1 MHPAFIA
8 TAIALVFSLHTAQ
21 AAEAHAATVP
31 GAGMVHASLGGL
43 PAVQNTASRKDAINA
58 APGQQGK
65 PQAANATTDSAAGD
79 GEHEPS
85 TAMLLA
91 ALLVL
96 MAGIA
101 LRRRDPAQP

>member
-1 MHPAFIA
+1 MHRAFIA
-8 TAIALVFSLHTAQ
+8 TALAFSLHTAQ
-21 AAEAHAATVP
+21 AAQAHAATVP
-31 GAGMVHASLGGL
+31 AAGVVHASLVGL
-43 PAVQNTASRKDAINA
+43 PAVQPTASRKDATNA
-58 APGQQGK
+58 APVQ
-65 PQAANATTDSAAGD
+65 PTLQAANAAADGAASD
-79 GEHEPS
+79 GEQEPS

>member
-1 MHPAFIA
+1 MHRAFIA
-8 TAIALVFSLHTAQ
+8 TALAFSLHTTQ

-31 GAGMVHASLGGL
+31 TAAMVQASLGGL
-43 PAVQNTASRKDAINA
+43 PAAQQTASRMDATNA
-58 APGQQGK
+58 APVQ
-65 PQAANATTDSAAGD
+65 PTLQAANAAADGAASD
-79 GEHEPS
+79 GEQETS

-101 LRRRDPAQP
+101 LRRRDAPQP